1 MSMYITEPPVQEAC
15 KGKYNGVLTSDEV
28 LTILDSFLLYS
39 GFVEWIESPDC
50 PDCKKPIKECSG
62 CGRKFDY
69 DVYGT
74 FIHWWNDYLE
84 DEIDEVEKHFFTK
97 EKSDE

>member
-15 KGKYNGVLTSDEV
+15 KGKYNGILTSNEV

-39 GFVEWIESPDC
+39 GFVEWIESPGC
-50 PDCKKPIKECSG
+50 PYCETSIKECSG

-69 DVYGT
+69 DIHST
-74 FIHWWNDYLE
+74 FVDWWNEYLE
-84 DEIDEVEKHFFTK
+84 DEIEVEKHFFTK
-97 EKSDE
+97 EKPGE

>member
-1 MSMYITEPPVQEAC
+1 MSEPTQETC
-15 KGKYNGVLTSDEV
+15 KGTWGGLTYDEV
-28 LTILDSFLLYS
+28 LIILDSFLLYS

-69 DVYGT
+69 DIHST
-74 FIHWWNDYLE
+74 FVDWWNEYLE

-97 EKSDE
+97 EKPGENRT